1 MRKVWGTPCLRQA
14 GRAQQVSPWD
24 SHASRA
30 RAVQH
35 TARRPNPSPSNRGQA
50 VQDTVPYKQALL
62 GPLESLVWLT
72 WGPLEVP
79 LVTKTKRTRELQS
92 GN

>member
-1 MRKVWGTPCLRQA
+1 MPVEPALFS
-14 GRAQQVSPWD
+14 AQTGDLALFPHQ
-24 SHASRA
+24 
-30 RAVQH
+30 Q
-35 TARRPNPSPSNRGQA
+35 RPA
-50 VQDTVPYKQALL
+50 VQDTVPYRQALL